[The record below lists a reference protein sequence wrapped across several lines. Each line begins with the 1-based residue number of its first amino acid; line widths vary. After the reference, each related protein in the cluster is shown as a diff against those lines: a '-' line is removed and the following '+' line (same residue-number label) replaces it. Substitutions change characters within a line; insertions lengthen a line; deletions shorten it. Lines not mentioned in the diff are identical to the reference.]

1 MRRLSAFVVTCLAAV
16 SCMTEILPD
25 DIGNDSAPTT
35 SVVTFV
41 PSVAETKSSISLLG
55 DAVQNINVYAF
66 RNGILVDEVYAS
78 LPSDVQLEL
87 ASGCSYDIYSVAN
100 MGRRRAPASEDVFVE
115 SMQYAVSK
123 ISDMQGP
130 VPMSCFKANVQVGL
144 PAQTMTL
151 EMERMVAKLVLSVEQ
166 SALLKGL
173 QIRSARLC
181 QSASVVRPFKWV
193 GRGGSRAESKTE
205 TVDGDYATAS
215 DLALLNSGGEVVFY
229 ALENCQGVLLP
240 DNDDPFLKEPS
251 MIEGKQDVCTYLEIL
266 CAFDG
271 TGLLG
276 GDVSY
281 RIYAG
286 LDDCTSFDVPGNAC
300 INVKLSLTDDGL
312 KAVSWKVDADVYVM
326 EGYARGTV
334 VQGMHGMSELYVGEM
349 VKYQV
354 ELSDELLEYI
364 DADVLGCSLEFVS
377 SGQISPGLKC
387 TNLSAQGCLLNVEIL
402 CEEPV
407 SGKLCLYSPDG
418 APVGVLESAVTV
430 NVPGMA
436 VTEYATWL
444 DEDPVETL
452 TYVPECE
459 VNGSSQKLYVYFV
472 DKDGRNLNGCNAYGF
487 DNSLFRLR
495 YDGAYA
501 SSASNGTSS
510 SGGSGG
516 SGISSDSVPAVRGS
530 FALIPGKPGSAAASL
545 TVSCLNDGTDHGG
558 NILLTEIYAREK
570 MLRLKA
576 SEANWSISSEFQMDL
591 GIRPVELELVDN
603 GWAGYH
609 DTQLSMTVM
618 NMSNL
623 PLDVSVW
630 QLVSTN
636 LAAGP
641 VDSDYVE
648 NNLQLD
654 QIPYMTGAH
663 YNGDPPFYGSS
674 AGFHSERNS
683 MGDEALNLGSKLAF
697 PLTGISTN
705 DIRKA
710 IAYGRKGAGQMMHM
724 VDVTMAGRPMLKDDL
739 VLYDKVSDG
748 SGTYD
753 YIYYSQ
759 DSWNYRGA
767 SLYSDGVFV
776 TSSGKWAYDY
786 PNATPLALDRMCKRY
801 EEDGLTC
808 VELMYASGYDRL
820 SVCTYTG
827 MGSQYGL
834 TLKFAYEGTVT
845 GYVKTYPNG
854 TWSSAQENYCYVDL
868 AHEVSGVPLRLGGQF
883 VWADEG
889 QLKAAMDDVYANSY
903 KDSDRPL
910 GANAYMH
917 RAHPVEMDIDVKLLV
932 EGEKGAEL
940 YPYYVR
946 WEEDQIGYYHLQDDV
961 TYKCAVNA
969 ASSGYS
975 MTLVKHK

>member
-1 MRRLSAFVVTCLAAV
+1 MRRLSGFVVSLLSSV
-16 SCMTEILPD
+16 SCITEILPPD
-25 DIGNDSAPTT
+25 VESDSVSATSIVTFEP
-35 SVVTFV
+35 SVV
-41 PSVAETKSSISLLG
+41 ETKSSISPFEN
-55 DAVQNINVYAF
+55 AVLDVNVYAF
-66 RNGILVDEVYAS
+66 REGMLVAEAYAKF
-78 LPSDVQLEL
+78 PMTAQLEL
-87 ASGCSYDIYSVAN
+87 PMGHSYDIYSVAN
-100 MGRRRAPASEDVFVE
+100 MGKRSAPASEDKFVE
-115 SMQYAVSK
+115 DLQYSVTRT
-123 ISDMQGP
+123 SDLEGA
-130 VPMSCFKANVQVGL
+130 VPMSCYKANVHVGRSTQVV
-144 PAQTMTL
+144 TL
-151 EMERMVAKLVLSVEQ
+151 EMERLMAKLVLSVER

-173 QIRSARLC
+173 EIRSARLC
-181 QSASVVRPFKWV
+181 QSASVVRPFKWD
-193 GRGGSRAESKTE
+193 GRGGSRAESKLE
-205 TVDGDYATAS
+205 TIDGDYATS
-215 DLALLNSGGEVVFY
+215 DDLAALNSGGEVVFY

-240 DNDDPFLKEPS
+240 DNDDPFLKEPT
-251 MIEGKQDVCTYLEIL
+251 MIDGKQDVCTYLEIL

-271 TGLLG
+271 SGLLG

-281 RIYAG
+281 RIYVG

-326 EGYARGTV
+326 EGYARGAV
-334 VQGMHGMSELYVGEM
+334 VQGMHGMTELYVGEM

-364 DADVLGCSLEFVS
+364 DSDVLGCSLEFVS

-402 CEEPV
+402 CEEPG
-407 SGKLCLYSPDG
+407 SGELCLYSPDG
-418 APVGVLESAVTV
+418 APVGVLEGVVTV

-436 VTEYATWL
+436 VTEYTTWL
-444 DEDPVETL
+444 DEDPVEKL

-459 VNGSSQKLYVYFV
+459 VNGSSQKFYVYFV

-501 SSASNGTSS
+501 SSASSASNGSS
-510 SGGSGG
+510 G
-516 SGISSDSVPAVRGS
+516 SGISNDSVPAVMGS

-545 TVSCLNDGTDHGG
+545 TVSCLNDGSDHEA
-558 NILLTEIYAREK
+558 NILLTEIYAKEK
-570 MLRLKA
+570 ALRLKA
-576 SEANWSISSEFQMDL
+576 SEANWSISSEFQMEL

-630 QLVSTN
+630 QLVATN

-654 QIPYMTGAH
+654 KIPYMTGVH

-724 VDVTMAGRPMLKDDL
+724 VDVTMAGRPMFKDDL

-753 YIYYSQ
+753 YIYYGQ

-767 SLYSDGVFV
+767 NLYSGGVFV
-776 TSSGKWAYDY
+776 SSSGKWAYDY
-786 PNATPLALDRMCKRY
+786 PKVSPLTLDRMCQRY

-808 VELMYASGYDRL
+808 VELLYAPGYDRL
-820 SVCTYTG
+820 SVLTYTG
-827 MGSQYGL
+827 MGNQYGL
-834 TLKFAYEGTVT
+834 TLTFAYEGTVT

-854 TWSSAQENYCYVDL
+854 TWSAAQENYCYVDF

-889 QLKAAMDDVYANSY
+889 QLKAAMDGVYANSY

-940 YPYYVR
+940 YPYYVK
-946 WEEDQIGYYHLQDDV
+946 WEEYQIGYYHQQDDV

-975 MTLVKHK
+975 MTIVKHK